1 MMHLGMDISR
11 RTFEKYLYGNYE
23 ELRNVDSNEILRDIN
38 IESKLVVGQ
47 FISPLLTMI
56 LNILIIF

>member
-38 IESKLVVGQ
+38 IES
-47 FISPLLTMI
+47 
-56 LNILIIF
+56 N